1 MVPSVN
7 EAAWTRTIALFE
19 ALKGAVVLLAGCG
32 LLSLLHRDI
41 SAAAETL
48 LGRMHMHPN
57 QRLFGVII
65 EAASRLTD
73 ARLWMLAAAALSY
86 SCVRFVEA
94 YGLWKQRNWAQWF
107 ALLSGLLYLP
117 WEILAWIQRPSPLHA
132 AIIAINALIV
142 AYFGFAISRSARG
155 VRH

>member
-1 MVPSVN
+1 
-7 EAAWTRTIALFE
+7 
-19 ALKGAVVLLAGCG
+19 
-32 LLSLLHRDI
+32 
-41 SAAAETL
+41 
-48 LGRMHMHPN
+48 
-57 QRLFGVII
+57 
-65 EAASRLTD
+65 
-73 ARLWMLAAAALSY
+73 MLAAASISY

-107 ALLSGLLYLP
+107 ALLSGVLYLP